1 VDLAGIFTLLFVA
14 AGLIVLADKAIF
26 ERRRQRQA
34 PGSIAPEPPLV
45 YYSRSFLPVIL
56 IVLLLRSF
64 VFEPFRIPSASM
76 MPGLVDGD
84 FILVSKFSYG
94 LRLPLLNVKVLPLG
108 EPHRGDVIVF
118 RLPSNPSVHFIKRLI
133 GLPGDHIVVRNN
145 RISVNGTAIPIEPD
159 GTYSGRYGFTGA
171 ALALEKFGANRH
183 VVMFAPDRYATDF
196 DAVVPPGSYF
206 FMGDN
211 RNDSEDSRFP
221 VVGFIPEQ
229 YLVGHAVRILAN
241 WRIPGLPDWRRIGMT
256 IR

>member
-1 VDLAGIFTLLFVA
+1 
-14 AGLIVLADKAIF
+14 
-26 ERRRQRQA
+26 
-34 PGSIAPEPPLV
+34 
-45 YYSRSFLPVIL
+45 
-56 IVLLLRSF
+56 
-64 VFEPFRIPSASM
+64 M

-108 EPHRGDVIVF
+108 EPQRGDVIVF

-133 GLPGDHIVVRNN
+133 GLPGDHIVVRDN
-145 RISVNGTAIPIEPD
+145 RISVNGTTIPIQPD

-171 ALALEKFGANRH
+171 ALALEAFGASRH

-211 RNDSEDSRFP
+211 RNDSDDSRFP
-221 VVGFIPEQ
+221 RVGFVPDQ

-241 WRIPGLPDWRRIGMT
+241 WQIPGLPDWRRIGMK

>member
-1 VDLAGIFTLLFVA
+1 MDLAGIFTLLFAA
-14 AGLIVLADKAIF
+14 AGLIVLADKVIF

-34 PGSIAPEPPLV
+34 AGVIGALPPLV
-45 YYSRSFLPVIL
+45 YYARSFLPVIF

-94 LRLPLLNVKVLPLG
+94 LRLPLINVKILPLG

-118 RLPSNPSVHFIKRLI
+118 LLPSNPSVHFIKRLI

-145 RISVNGTAIPIEPD
+145 RISVNGAPIPLEPD
-159 GTYSGRYGFTGA
+159 GTYSGHYGFTGA
-171 ALALEKFGANRH
+171 ALALEKVGPDRH

-196 DAVVPPGSYF
+196 DAVVPPGQYF

-221 VVGFIPEQ
+221 TVGFVPDQ

-241 WRIPGLPDWRRIGMT
+241 WQIPGLPDWRRIGMK
-256 IR
+256 IG